1 MKLAIISHTPHYQ
14 KNGKI
19 SGWGS
24 TIREVNHLIK
34 LFDEIYHI
42 APLHSEESPDSSI
55 EYQSDKIKFIALKPY
70 GGESLGQ
77 KFSIISTAP
86 YNLK

>member
-14 KNGKI
+14 KKGKI

-24 TIREVNHLIK
+24 TVREVNHLVKI
-34 LFDEIYHI
+34 FDEIYHI

-55 EYQSDKIKFIALKPY
+55 
-70 GGESLGQ
+70 
-77 KFSIISTAP
+77 
-86 YNLK
+86 